1 MDRQSKTTLYSK
13 DLAYGLCGKHAE
25 RQRFGV
31 DIRSGLPRRATAMAA
46 AVVISAALMCP
57 NLAFA
62 ADWVNVDGT
71 QYTDKTTGAS
81 GTGWMWD
88 GQDDLNL
95 NGYTGG
101 PISAQGDLVVN
112 LAGEN
117 SVTNNAAPENNAGAL
132 TVDQGNLTIQ
142 GEGTL
147 NATADTDVIMATGD
161 GEAGGDVTI
170 SGSKVNVNAT
180 GNVKSD
186 GNEIPS
192 TIGISTYGGDV
203 VIEDGADVTIQANKV
218 GNTGLFASGIEATNG
233 VLDTTVEDG
242 LRYTHGLNNAPNKG
256 GNVTVDN
263 SKLSITASDKAS
275 SNDGVYTRTKG
286 APTTVSIVNGSS
298 VSINTELELGFAT
311 GVYAYAVDDQSHV
324 IIKDSFVDAVTSD
337 SSTPYDVSYGI
348 SSISGSEHAGGS
360 ILIDNSTVK
369 ATSNNAAVMAVN
381 VVSSVSPGSVPSS
394 TITITGGSKILVPES
409 GVVRNFEQFDEWNDD
424 GNSGSYCELGQVI
437 GVAGTGTINSWESD
451 EIARTVVIEKGE
463 PVTPAFDDG
472 GSASESANAV
482 LSVADKSAGSFGLA
496 KTGDANGGLGIVAAI
511 VAAFTAFTGLFASRK
526 HKQ

>member
-1 MDRQSKTTLYSK
+1 MDGQSKTTLFSK
-13 DLAYGLCGKHAE
+13 GLAYGSCGKHAE

-31 DIRSGLPRRATAMAA
+31 YIRSGLPRRATAMAA

-71 QYTDKTTGAS
+71 QYSDKTTGAS

-95 NGYTGG
+95 NGYMGG
-101 PISAQGDLVVN
+101 AISAQGDLVVN

-117 SVTNNAAPENNAGAL
+117 SVNNNAAPENNTGAL

-186 GNEIPS
+186 GNELPS

-203 VIEDGADVTIQANKV
+203 VIKDGADVTIQVNKA
-218 GNTGLFASGIEATNG
+218 GNTRLGASGIETTNG
-233 VLDTTVEDG
+233 VSDTTVEDG
-242 LRYTHGLNNAPNKG
+242 LRYTHGLDGIPNKG
-256 GNVTVDN
+256 GNVTIDN
-263 SKLSITASDKAS
+263 SKLSITASDKATV
-275 SNDGVYTRTKG
+275 NDGIYTRTKG
-286 APTTVSIVNGSS
+286 APTTVSIVNGSN

-311 GVYAYAVDDQSHV
+311 GIYAYTTDDQSHV
-324 IIKDSFVDAVTSD
+324 IIKDSS
-337 SSTPYDVSYGI
+337 
-348 SSISGSEHAGGS
+348 
-360 ILIDNSTVK
+360 
-369 ATSNNAAVMAVN
+369 
-381 VVSSVSPGSVPSS
+381 
-394 TITITGGSKILVPES
+394 
-409 GVVRNFEQFDEWNDD
+409 
-424 GNSGSYCELGQVI
+424 
-437 GVAGTGTINSWESD
+437 
-451 EIARTVVIEKGE
+451 
-463 PVTPAFDDG
+463 
-472 GSASESANAV
+472 
-482 LSVADKSAGSFGLA
+482 
-496 KTGDANGGLGIVAAI
+496 
-511 VAAFTAFTGLFASRK
+511 
-526 HKQ
+526 

>member
-1 MDRQSKTTLYSK
+1 MRYGKTIK
-13 DLAYGLCGKHAE
+13 DNSLFEAYRSCGKHAE

-57 NLAFA
+57 NLTFA

-71 QYTDKTTGAS
+71 QYSDKTTGAS

-95 NGYTGG
+95 NGYMGG

-186 GNEIPS
+186 GNELPS

-203 VIEDGADVTIQANKV
+203 VIKDGADVTIQVNKA
-218 GNTGLFASGIEATNG
+218 GNTRLGASGIETTNG
-233 VLDTTVEDG
+233 VPDTTVEDG
-242 LRYTHGLNNAPNKG
+242 LCYTHGLDDIPNKG
-256 GNVTVDN
+256 GNVTIDN
-263 SKLSITASDKAS
+263 SKLSITASDKATV
-275 SNDGVYTRTKG
+275 NDGIYTRTKG
-286 APTTVSIVNGSS
+286 APTTVSIVNGSN

-311 GVYAYAVDDQSHV
+311 GIYAYTTDDQSHV
-324 IIKDSFVDAVTSD
+324 IIKDSFVDVFSD
-337 SSTPYDVSYGI
+337 SSTPYSVSYGI
-348 SSISGSEHAGGS
+348 SSLSGSEHAGGS
-360 ILIDNSTVK
+360 ILIDNSAVK
-369 ATSNNAAVMAVN
+369 ATSKGAAVIAVN
-381 VVSSVSPGSVPSS
+381 GVSSASPGSVPSS
-394 TITITGGSKILVPES
+394 TITITGGSKILVSEG
-409 GVVRNFEQFDEWNDD
+409 GVVRDFKLFDEWNHD

-437 GVAGTGTINSWESD
+437 GVAGTGAIDSWESD

-463 PVTPAFDDG
+463 PVTPAFDDE
-472 GSASESANAV
+472 GSASESANAM
-482 LSVADKSAGSFGLA
+482 LSDADKSAGSFGLV

-526 HKQ
+526 HKL

>member
-1 MDRQSKTTLYSK
+1 MDRQSKTTLFSK
-13 DLAYGLCGKHAE
+13 GLAYGSYGKHAE

-71 QYTDKTTGAS
+71 QYSDKTTGAS

-147 NATADTDVIMATGD
+147 NATADTDVIAATGD
-161 GEAGGDVTI
+161 GETGGDVTI

-180 GNVKSD
+180 GNVK
-186 GNEIPS
+186 GEGYEIPS

-203 VIEDGADVTIQANKV
+203 VIKDGADVAIQVNKA
-218 GNTGLFASGIEATNG
+218 GNTHLDASGIEAING
-233 VLDTTVEDG
+233 VPYTTAGEG
-242 LRYTHGLNNAPNKG
+242 LRYTHGLNNVPNKG
-256 GNVTVDN
+256 GDVTIDN
-263 SKLSITASDKAS
+263 SKLSIAASDKAAF
-275 SNDGVYTRTKG
+275 NNGIYTRTKG
-286 APTTVSIVNGSS
+286 APTAVNIVNGSN

-311 GVYAYAVDDQSHV
+311 GIYAYAVDDQSHV
-324 IIKDSFVDAVTSD
+324 VIKDSSVDAVTSD
-337 SSTPYDVSYGI
+337 SSNPHGVSYGI

-369 ATSNNAAVMAVN
+369 AASKGAAVIAVN
-381 VVSSVSPGSVPSS
+381 GVSSTSPGSVPSS
-394 TITITGGSKILVPES
+394 TITITGGSKILVPEG
-409 GVVRNFEQFDEWNDD
+409 GVVRDFEQFDEWNDD
-424 GNSGSYCELGQVI
+424 GNSWSYCELGQVV
-437 GVAGTGTINSWESD
+437 GVAGTGAINSWESD

-463 PVTPAFDDG
+463 PVTPAFDDE

-496 KTGDANGGLGIVAAI
+496 KTGDTNGGLGIVAAI

>member
-1 MDRQSKTTLYSK
+1 MDRQSKTTLFSK
-13 DLAYGLCGKHAE
+13 GLAYGLCGKHAE

-117 SVTNNAAPENNAGAL
+117 SVTNNAAPENNAGAI

-170 SGSKVNVNAT
+170 SGSKVTVNAT

-186 GNEIPS
+186 GNELPS
-192 TIGISTYGGDV
+192 TIGISTYGG
-203 VIEDGADVTIQANKV
+203 
-218 GNTGLFASGIEATNG
+218 
-233 VLDTTVEDG
+233 
-242 LRYTHGLNNAPNKG
+242 RCRH
-256 GNVTVDN
+256 
-263 SKLSITASDKAS
+263 
-275 SNDGVYTRTKG
+275 
-286 APTTVSIVNGSS
+286 
-298 VSINTELELGFAT
+298 
-311 GVYAYAVDDQSHV
+311 
-324 IIKDSFVDAVTSD
+324 
-337 SSTPYDVSYGI
+337 
-348 SSISGSEHAGGS
+348 
-360 ILIDNSTVK
+360 
-369 ATSNNAAVMAVN
+369 
-381 VVSSVSPGSVPSS
+381 
-394 TITITGGSKILVPES
+394 
-409 GVVRNFEQFDEWNDD
+409 
-424 GNSGSYCELGQVI
+424 
-437 GVAGTGTINSWESD
+437 
-451 EIARTVVIEKGE
+451 
-463 PVTPAFDDG
+463 
-472 GSASESANAV
+472 
-482 LSVADKSAGSFGLA
+482 
-496 KTGDANGGLGIVAAI
+496 
-511 VAAFTAFTGLFASRK
+511 
-526 HKQ
+526 